1 MSRCTGLIGVPLF
14 CIATLAIAQA
24 PTRAADPIFVRAQT
38 LVSDGNGVA
47 GRALIDSVIAKT
59 PPTSQLYPQ
68 ALFWR
73 ATLAANAADA
83 ESDYKHI
90 VVDYPLAPQAE
101 DALLRLAQLEL
112 ARGDRDGA
120 LNHLQRIPR
129 DYPRSKSLARASY
142 WTARVLFEK
151 NDIPNACAAN
161 ASALAQADVSEVELR
176 NQIQYQGQRCPAVA
190 AVATTTAPAAPVPT
204 PVTSATA
211 TIPPAS
217 VTASTTS
224 AKAIPATSTASTTPA
239 KVTPATSTASKPVVP
254 AVAVKPEAIVTD
266 SPKVRAPSPVHKTIP
281 IAAVPRPKPPAEAND
296 AKPSI
301 VDPSKA
307 PKAVAESPKAPKAV
321 AENTEPKRNTPVS
334 RGNGYSVQ
342 VAAYTHKA
350 EADKLV
356 SSLTKRGYSARVDGS
371 VAPFR
376 VRIGRYTTERD
387 AEDALKKLK
396 SKHMDGFVVRAPER

>member
-1 MSRCTGLIGVPLF
+1 MSRRAGFIGLPLF
-14 CIATLAIAQA
+14 CVATLAIAQA
-24 PTRAADPIFVRAQT
+24 PSRPADPIFVRAQA

-73 ATLAANAADA
+73 ATLASNAADA

-161 ASALAQADVSEVELR
+161 ANALAQADVSEIELR
-176 NQIQYQGQRCPAVA
+176 NQIQYQGQRCPAAA
-190 AVATTTAPAAPVPT
+190 AVATTTAAPSPT
-204 PVTSATA
+204 TT
-211 TIPPAS
+211 PPAPI
-217 VTASTTS
+217 TAPIPS
-224 AKAIPATSTASTTPA
+224 ASGTASTTPA
-239 KVTPATSTASKPVVP
+239 KSTAATSPPSKPAIP
-254 AVAVKPEAIVTD
+254 ASVNKPEAVDTVSATVKAPTPPPKTVT
-266 SPKVRAPSPVHKTIP
+266 TTT
-281 IAAVPRPKPPAEAND
+281 VPRPKPPTEAND
-296 AKPSI
+296 SKPSI

-307 PKAVAESPKAPKAV
+307 PKAVAEKPDA
-321 AENTEPKRNTPVS
+321 KRNTPAS
-334 RGNGYSVQ
+334 RRSGYSVQ
-342 VAAYTHKA
+342 VAAYTYKA
-350 EADKLV
+350 EADKLA
-356 SSLTKRGYSARVDGS
+356 SSLNKRGYSARVDGS

-376 VRIGRYTTERD
+376 VRIGRYSTERD
-387 AEDALKKLK
+387 AEDALKKLR

>member
-1 MSRCTGLIGVPLF
+1 MSRCASFIGLPLF
-14 CIATLAIAQA
+14 CIATLATAQA
-24 PTRAADPIFVRAQT
+24 PSRPADPIFVRAQT

-73 ATLAANAADA
+73 ATLAASAADA

-161 ASALAQADVSEVELR
+161 ANALAQADVSEIELR
-176 NQIQYQGQRCPAVA
+176 NQIQYQGQRCPAPA
-190 AVATTTAPAAPVPT
+190 AVATTTAPAGPTTTPPAPTTTTRAPASGT
-204 PVTSATA
+204 ASATPAKA
-211 TIPPAS
+211 TAATSTPSKPVAPAS
-217 VTASTTS
+217 VD
-224 AKAIPATSTASTTPA
+224 
-239 KVTPATSTASKPVVP
+239 
-254 AVAVKPEAIVTD
+254 KPESVDTVSAT
-266 SPKVRAPSPVHKTIP
+266 VRAPSPAPKTVSP
-281 IAAVPRPKPPAEAND
+281 AAVPRPKPPTEAND
-296 AKPSI
+296 SKPSI
-301 VDPSKA
+301 VDTPKV
-307 PKAVAESPKAPKAV
+307 PKAVAEKP
-321 AENTEPKRNTPVS
+321 ETKRNTPAS
-334 RGNGYSVQ
+334 RGSGYSVQ

-350 EADKLV
+350 EADKLA
-356 SSLTKRGYSARVDGS
+356 SSLSKRGYSARVDGS

-387 AEDALKKLK
+387 AGDALKKLK

>member
-1 MSRCTGLIGVPLF
+1 MSRSAGFIALSLF
-14 CIATLAIAQA
+14 CVATLASAQA
-24 PTRAADPIFVRAQT
+24 PSRPADPIFVRAQT

-73 ATLAANAADA
+73 ATLASNAADA

-161 ASALAQADVSEVELR
+161 ASALAQADVSEIELR
-176 NQIQYQGQRCPAVA
+176 NQIQYQGQRCPAAA
-190 AVATTTAPAAPVPT
+190 AVATTTAAPAPTITPPAPT
-204 PVTSATA
+204 TA
-211 TIPPAS
+211 IVPPAS
-217 VTASTTS
+217 GA
-224 AKAIPATSTASTTPA
+224 ASTTPA
-239 KVTPATSTASKPVVP
+239 KSPAATSPPPKSAITAS
-254 AVAVKPEAIVTD
+254 ANKPEVVDTVSATVKAPTPPPKTVT
-266 SPKVRAPSPVHKTIP
+266 TT
-281 IAAVPRPKPPAEAND
+281 AVPRPKPPTEAND
-296 AKPSI
+296 SKPSI

-307 PKAVAESPKAPKAV
+307 PKAVAEKRASKP
-321 AENTEPKRNTPVS
+321 NTSAS
-334 RGNGYSVQ
+334 RASGYSVQ
-342 VAAYTHKA
+342 VAAYTYKA
-350 EADKLV
+350 EADKLA
-356 SSLTKRGYSARVDGS
+356 SSLNKRGYSARVDGS

-376 VRIGRYTTERD
+376 VRIGRYQTERD